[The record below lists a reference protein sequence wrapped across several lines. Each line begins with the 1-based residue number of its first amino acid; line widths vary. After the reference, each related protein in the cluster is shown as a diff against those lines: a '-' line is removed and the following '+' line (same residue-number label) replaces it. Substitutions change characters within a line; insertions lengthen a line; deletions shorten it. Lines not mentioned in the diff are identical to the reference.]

1 MSFSIIAAIAANNV
15 IGKDN
20 KLPWNIPE
28 DLEHFYTLVYG
39 KPVVM
44 GNKTY
49 ESIGSA
55 IKNSQNIVLSRNH
68 SLQLSDCV
76 VVHSVSEV
84 LDLYQ
89 DYTKEVMVI
98 GGADI
103 YKQFLP
109 FVDRMYLTFIHG
121 DISGDIYFPKWK
133 KDEWVVTDKR
143 NSKTNLYSYSFV
155 VLQKKTRLTLI
166 ELSG

>member
-1 MSFSIIAAIAANNV
+1 MSFSIVAAIAANNV
-15 IGKDN
+15 IGKEN

-28 DLEHFYTLVYG
+28 DSAHFYKIIYG

-44 GNKTY
+44 GLKTY
-49 ESIGSA
+49 ESIGGA

-121 DISGDIYFPKWK
+121 DISGDVYFPKWQ
-133 KDEWVVTDKR
+133 KDEWIVTDKR
-143 NSKTNLYSYSFV
+143 DSKSSLYSYSFV
-155 VLQKKTRLTLI
+155 VLQRKQ
-166 ELSG
+166 G

>member
-28 DLEHFYTLVYG
+28 DLAHFYKIIYG

-44 GNKTY
+44 GLKTY
-49 ESIGSA
+49 ESIGGA

-76 VVHSVSEV
+76 VVHSVSDV

-103 YKQFLP
+103 YQQFLP
-109 FVDRMYLTFIHG
+109 FVDRMYLTFIHKDIDG
-121 DISGDIYFPKWK
+121 DVYFPKWQ
-133 KDEWVVTDKR
+133 KDEWIVTDKR
-143 NSKTNLYSYSFV
+143 DSKSSLYSYSFV
-155 VLQKKTRLTLI
+155 VLQKKQ
-166 ELSG
+166 G